1 MERLHEGTSR
11 KDQVMATAD
20 GKGLPLR
27 ILIVDDSQDSAMT
40 LGWLVEM
47 LGAEYR
53 LAHSGDQAL
62 KTAAEYAPNLVLLD
76 IGLPGMSGYDVCKKM
91 RDMPALADTVFA
103 AQTGWGEEQH
113 RRASKEAGF
122 DHHLVKPVSMDSLQD
137 LLASIKARK

>member
-1 MERLHEGTSR
+1 MTI
-11 KDQVMATAD
+11 AD
-20 GKGLPLR
+20 GKVR

-47 LGAEYR
+47 MGADYR
-53 LAHSGDQAL
+53 LAHSGDEAI
-62 KTAAEYAPNLVLLD
+62 KTAREYIPNLVLMD

-91 RDMPALADTVFA
+91 KEMPALANTVFA

-122 DHHLVKPVSMDSLQD
+122 DHHLIKPVSIDNLQD
-137 LLASIKARK
+137 LLTSIKAQK

>member
-1 MERLHEGTSR
+1 
-11 KDQVMATAD
+11 MATAD

-137 LLASIKARK
+137 LLASIKAQK

>member
-1 MERLHEGTSR
+1 MTIAG
-11 KDQVMATAD
+11 
-20 GKGLPLR
+20 GKVR

-47 LGAEYR
+47 MDADYR
-53 LAHSGDQAL
+53 LAHSGDEAI
-62 KTAAEYAPNLVLLD
+62 KTAGEYIPDLVLMD

-91 RDMPALADTVFA
+91 KEMPELSNTIFA

-122 DHHLVKPVSMDSLQD
+122 DHHLIKPVSIDNLQD
-137 LLASIKARK
+137 LLTSIKAKK

>member
-1 MERLHEGTSR
+1 MTIAG
-11 KDQVMATAD
+11 
-20 GKGLPLR
+20 GKVR

-47 LGAEYR
+47 MDADYR
-53 LAHSGDQAL
+53 LAHSGDEAI
-62 KTAAEYAPNLVLLD
+62 KTAGEYIPDLVLMD

-91 RDMPALADTVFA
+91 KEMPALANTVFA

-122 DHHLVKPVSMDSLQD
+122 DHHLVKPVSIENLQD
-137 LLASIKARK
+137 LLTSIKAQK

>member
-1 MERLHEGTSR
+1 MTI
-11 KDQVMATAD
+11 AD
-20 GKGLPLR
+20 GKVR

-47 LGAEYR
+47 MDADYR
-53 LAHSGDQAL
+53 LAHSGDEAI
-62 KTAAEYAPNLVLLD
+62 KTAGEYIPDLVLMD

-91 RDMPALADTVFA
+91 KEMPELSNTIFA

-122 DHHLVKPVSMDSLQD
+122 DHHLVKPVSIDSLQD
-137 LLASIKARK
+137 LLTSIKTQK

>member
-1 MERLHEGTSR
+1 MT
-11 KDQVMATAD
+11 TAD
-20 GKGLPLR
+20 GKGAPLR

-47 LGAEYR
+47 LGADYK
-53 LAHSGDQAL
+53 LAHSGDAAL
-62 KTAAEYAPNLVLLD
+62 AIAAEYTPNLVLLD

-91 RDMPALADTVFA
+91 REMPALADTVFA

-122 DHHLVKPVSMDSLQD
+122 DHHMVKPVSLDSLQA
-137 LLASIKARK
+137 LLTTIRAQK

>member
-1 MERLHEGTSR
+1 MTI
-11 KDQVMATAD
+11 AD
-20 GKGLPLR
+20 GKVR

-47 LGAEYR
+47 MDADHR
-53 LAHSGDQAL
+53 LAHSGDEAI
-62 KTAAEYAPNLVLLD
+62 KTASEYIPNLVLMD

-91 RDMPALADTVFA
+91 KEMPALANTVFA

-122 DHHLVKPVSMDSLQD
+122 DHHLVKPVSIDSLQD
-137 LLASIKARK
+137 LLTSIKAQK

>member
-1 MERLHEGTSR
+1 
-11 KDQVMATAD
+11 MATAD

-103 AQTGWGEEQH
+103 AQTGWSEEQH

-122 DHHLVKPVSMDSLQD
+122 DHHLVKPVSLDSLQD

>member
-1 MERLHEGTSR
+1 MTIAG
-11 KDQVMATAD
+11 
-20 GKGLPLR
+20 GKVR

-47 LGAEYR
+47 MDADYR
-53 LAHSGDQAL
+53 LAHSGDEAI
-62 KTAAEYAPNLVLLD
+62 KTASEYIPNLVLMD

-91 RDMPALADTVFA
+91 KEMPALANTVFA

-122 DHHLVKPVSMDSLQD
+122 DHHLVKPVSIENLQD
-137 LLASIKARK
+137 LLTSIKAQK

>member
-1 MERLHEGTSR
+1 MTIAG
-11 KDQVMATAD
+11 
-20 GKGLPLR
+20 GKVR

-47 LGAEYR
+47 MDADYR
-53 LAHSGDQAL
+53 LAHSGDEAI
-62 KTAAEYAPNLVLLD
+62 KTACEYIPNLVLMD

-91 RDMPALADTVFA
+91 KEMPALANTVFA

-122 DHHLVKPVSMDSLQD
+122 DHHLIKPVSIDNLQD
-137 LLASIKARK
+137 LLTSIKAQK

>member
-1 MERLHEGTSR
+1 MTI
-11 KDQVMATAD
+11 AD
-20 GKGLPLR
+20 GKVR

-47 LGAEYR
+47 MDADYR
-53 LAHSGDQAL
+53 LAHSGDEAI
-62 KTAAEYAPNLVLLD
+62 KTASEYIPNLVLMD

-91 RDMPALADTVFA
+91 KEMPALANTVFA

-122 DHHLVKPVSMDSLQD
+122 DHHLVKPVSIDSLQD
-137 LLASIKARK
+137 LLTSIKAQK

>member
-1 MERLHEGTSR
+1 
-11 KDQVMATAD
+11 MATAD

-62 KTAAEYAPNLVLLD
+62 KTAAEYTPNLVLLD

>member
-1 MERLHEGTSR
+1 MTI
-11 KDQVMATAD
+11 AD
-20 GKGLPLR
+20 GKVR

-47 LGAEYR
+47 MDADYR
-53 LAHSGDQAL
+53 LAHSGDEAI
-62 KTAAEYAPNLVLLD
+62 KTAGEYIPNLVLMD

-91 RDMPALADTVFA
+91 KEMPALANTVFA

-122 DHHLVKPVSMDSLQD
+122 DHHLIKPVSIDNLQD
-137 LLASIKARK
+137 LLTSIKAQK

>member
-1 MERLHEGTSR
+1 
-11 KDQVMATAD
+11 MATAD

-122 DHHLVKPVSMDSLQD
+122 DHHLVKPVSLDSLQD
-137 LLASIKARK
+137 LLASIKAQK

>member
-1 MERLHEGTSR
+1 MTI
-11 KDQVMATAD
+11 AD
-20 GKGLPLR
+20 GKVR

-47 LGAEYR
+47 MDADYR
-53 LAHSGDQAL
+53 LAHSGDEAI
-62 KTAAEYAPNLVLLD
+62 KTASEYIPNLVLMD

-91 RDMPALADTVFA
+91 KEMPALANTVFA

-122 DHHLVKPVSMDSLQD
+122 DHHLVKPVSIDSLQD
-137 LLASIKARK
+137 LLTSIKTQK

>member
-1 MERLHEGTSR
+1 MTIAG
-11 KDQVMATAD
+11 
-20 GKGLPLR
+20 GKVR

-47 LGAEYR
+47 MDADYR
-53 LAHSGDQAL
+53 LAHSGDEAI
-62 KTAAEYAPNLVLLD
+62 KTAGEYIPNLVLMD

-91 RDMPALADTVFA
+91 KEMPALANTVFA

-122 DHHLVKPVSMDSLQD
+122 DHHLVKPVSIENLQD
-137 LLASIKARK
+137 LLTSIKAQK

>member
-1 MERLHEGTSR
+1 MTI
-11 KDQVMATAD
+11 AD
-20 GKGLPLR
+20 GKVR

-47 LGAEYR
+47 MDADYR
-53 LAHSGDQAL
+53 LAHSGDEAI
-62 KTAAEYAPNLVLLD
+62 KTASEYIPNLVLMD

-91 RDMPALADTVFA
+91 KEMPALANTVFA

-122 DHHLVKPVSMDSLQD
+122 DHHLVKPVSIENLQD
-137 LLASIKARK
+137 LLTSIKAQK

>member
-1 MERLHEGTSR
+1 
-11 KDQVMATAD
+11 MATAD